1 MATRKYFGVS
11 NIANTTSQTDELLFD
26 IDTVSSNDGINI
38 KFIYGSESN
47 KKEKEIFIPKSK
59 PIIHYIVSMYYVL
72 PNTYPAPKLLQVPDF
87 ITHYNIYTGKF
98 VKIVNNSGAL
108 EWTPIIYGLVSS
120 IKELEPYWPA
130 PNSILYKQDI
140 SIIGI
145 YESGNLIK
153 IEKILYNNP
162 YPISWGENE

>member
-1 MATRKYFGVS
+1 MSTRKYFGVS
-11 NIANTTSQTDELLFD
+11 NTANTTSQTDELLFD

-72 PNTYPAPKLLQVPDF
+72 PNTHPAPKLLQVPDT
-87 ITHYNIYTGKF
+87 ITHYNIYTDKF
-98 VKIVNNSGAL
+98 VKIVNNVGAL
-108 EWTPIIYGLVSS
+108 EWNPIQYGLVPS
-120 IKELEPYWPA
+120 IKVLESYWPA
-130 PNSILYKQDI
+130 SNSILYKQDI

-153 IEKILYNNP
+153 IEKILYSNP

>member
-1 MATRKYFGVS
+1 MSTRKYFGVS
-11 NIANTTSQTDELLFD
+11 NTANTTSQADELLFD

-72 PNTYPAPKLLQVPDF
+72 PNNQSAPTLLQVPDNF
-87 ITHYNIYTGKF
+87 THYNIDSGKF
-98 VKIVNNSGAL
+98 VKIVDNAGMI
-108 EWTPIIYGLVSS
+108 EWTTTKYGLVPS
-120 IKELEPYWPA
+120 IKVLDSYWPA
-130 PNSILYKQDI
+130 SNSILYKQDI

-153 IEKILYNNP
+153 IEKILYSNP